1 MAEISKEV
9 EKLKTI
15 ATNKQLNY
23 WERENAIRALGDI
36 GNKEA
41 ALALLDIANDRELY
55 YWEREL
61 ALSKAR
67 NILSAGKI

>member
-1 MAEISKEV
+1 MPDISEVV
-9 EKLKTI
+9 EKLKNL

-23 WERENAIRALGDI
+23 WEREDAIRALGDI

-41 ALALLDIANDRELY
+41 ALALLDIANDRGLY

-61 ALSKAR
+61 AISKAR
-67 NILSAGKI
+67 EILRVGKI